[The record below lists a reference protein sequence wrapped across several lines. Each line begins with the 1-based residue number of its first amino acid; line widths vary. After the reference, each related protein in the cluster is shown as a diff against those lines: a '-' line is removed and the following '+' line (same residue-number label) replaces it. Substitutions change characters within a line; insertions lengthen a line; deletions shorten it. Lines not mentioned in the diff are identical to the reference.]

1 MYMDIQN
8 IRTALIVTL
17 SVLLVVVLWRRFK
30 RGVLAKDMPAP
41 LHAELINLQVQYHP
55 ARLHV
60 VVKVPSNQTI
70 RTNLLDGAHNP
81 LHAWADVDM
90 KPGESTIE
98 LALPAAADGQY
109 HLEMCTDTQRTV
121 RQFRLLQG

>member
-1 MYMDIQN
+1 MTMDIEN
-8 IRTALIVTL
+8 IRTALVVTL
-17 SVLLVVVLWRRFK
+17 SILLVAVLWRRFK
-30 RGVLAKDMPAP
+30 RGVLARDMPAP

-70 RTNLLDGAHNP
+70 RTNLLNGSHDLVHS
-81 LHAWADVDM
+81 WANLDM
-90 KPGESTIE
+90 KRGESTFE
-98 LALPAAADGQY
+98 LALPMAADGKY

>member
-41 LHAELINLQVQYHP
+41 LHAESINLQVQYHP

-98 LALPAAADGQY
+98 LALPAADGQY

>member
-1 MYMDIQN
+1 MVCCRD
-8 IRTALIVTL
+8 
-17 SVLLVVVLWRRFK
+17 LLHRCMLK
-30 RGVLAKDMPAP
+30 
-41 LHAELINLQVQYHP
+41 INLQVQYHP

-70 RTNLLDGAHNP
+70 RTNLLNGSHDLVHS
-81 LHAWADVDM
+81 WANLDM
-90 KPGESTIE
+90 ERGESTFE
-98 LALPAAADGQY
+98 LALPKAADGKY

>member
-109 HLEMCTDTQRTV
+109 HLEMCTDTQRTKS
-121 RQFRLLQG
+121 QFRLLQG